1 MASAPAGEL
10 TQAPLR
16 STLESGADSACQER
30 TDASS
35 VDSEHAGL
43 LTVPHGSGTP
53 FMQHLEP
60 LLPAWCSTRLLVR
73 FYAASMGLLLLL
85 LVALATK
92 SWSAAQQGLHPS
104 RMRARGPSVD
114 ARHTAADRPA
124 QHYARQPMPEEP
136 VQPVQQLLQ
145 QQGARIAPPPLAPL
159 PPLPP
164 FPISPPMKL
173 AAEPSLRS
181 ACAHLAVPV
190 DAERLPPRYPGGA
203 WQLFAEWSGLDEAAM
218 EEAHG
223 SYGSYQYGDERPYD
237 ERPGCASFYFIPSA
251 VPAAPSYSL
260 ACGPS
265 SQVRIVR
272 GLPHR
277 ARQDAYT
284 ARGGREGVGRQ
295 GRRSSEERG
304 ELLHAPPSNHTP
316 RPRITRTSL
325 TRTPPPPG
333 AHVCLRLP
341 LRCA

>member
-1 MASAPAGEL
+1 MNTIGNSASSQMASAPASIEAGEL

-16 STLESGADSACQER
+16 STLESGSDSACQER

-73 FYAASMGLLLLL
+73 FYAASMGSLLLLL
-85 LVALATK
+85 ALAPMAA

-104 RMRARGPSVD
+104 RMRARGSSVE
-114 ARHTAADRPA
+114 ARYTAADA
-124 QHYARQPMPEEP
+124 QHYARQPMLKEP
-136 VQPVQQLLQ
+136 VQPVLQLLQ
-145 QQGARIAPPPLAPL
+145 QQGARIVPPPLAPL

-164 FPISPPMKL
+164 YPISPPMKL

-237 ERPGCASFYFIPSA
+237 ERPGCVLPST
-251 VPAAPSYSL
+251 
-260 ACGPS
+260 S
-265 SQVRIVR
+265 S
-272 GLPHR
+272 
-277 ARQDAYT
+277 
-284 ARGGREGVGRQ
+284 
-295 GRRSSEERG
+295 
-304 ELLHAPPSNHTP
+304 PPP
-316 RPRITRTSL
+316 YRPRRPT
-325 TRTPPPPG
+325 
-333 AHVCLRLP
+333 H
-341 LRCA
+341 

>member
-1 MASAPAGEL
+1 MASAPASNEAGDL

-43 LTVPHGSGTP
+43 LTVPHGSSTP
-53 FMQHLEP
+53 LMQHLEP

-73 FYAASMGLLLLL
+73 FYAASMGSLLLLL
-85 LVALATK
+85 LALAPMAA

-104 RMRARGPSVD
+104 RMRARGSSVE
-114 ARHTAADRPA
+114 ARYTAADA
-124 QHYARQPMPEEP
+124 QHYARQPMLKEP
-136 VQPVQQLLQ
+136 VQPVLQLLQ

-164 FPISPPMKL
+164 YPISPPMKL

-223 SYGSYQYGDERPYD
+223 SYGSYQYGDERP
-237 ERPGCASFYFIPSA
+237 GCASFYFSPFA
-251 VPAAPSYSL
+251 VPAALSL
-260 ACGPS
+260 LTSVRAVLPGTHRTRAS
-265 SQVRIVR
+265 RQSQARCLY
-272 GLPHR
+272 GLWR
-277 ARQDAYT
+277 SR
-284 ARGGREGVGRQ
+284 
-295 GRRSSEERG
+295 GRRS
-304 ELLHAPPSNHTP
+304 P
-316 RPRITRTSL
+316 RPPQQRRKRRAFARPAL
-325 TRTPPPPG
+325 Q
-333 AHVCLRLP
+333 
-341 LRCA
+341 